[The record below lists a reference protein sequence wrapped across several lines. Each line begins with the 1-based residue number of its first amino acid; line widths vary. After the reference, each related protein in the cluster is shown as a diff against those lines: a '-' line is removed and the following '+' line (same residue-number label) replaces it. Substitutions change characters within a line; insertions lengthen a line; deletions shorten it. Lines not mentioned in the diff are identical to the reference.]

1 MKKINKLIFADVHN
15 SGIQVSYD
23 MTSSFEILVPYFSG
37 QYECRLVDDSLGWES
52 VTGDHKTITE
62 KLSSSEYVSGG
73 SFFVNTTE
81 ESRLTIPKLLYSDI
95 TEQVVINS
103 DEIKAGNLS
112 SESQGILAF
121 SGVRKIKLSFEGNF
135 NAAVKR
141 IQVKFRVDTANGCTL
156 DQIIQS
162 DVFSL
167 SDVKTSCVIIELDT
181 DKLGRVFSG
190 KFEKMESVV
199 LGCIVQAEIS
209 TSGSCFIVDYPV
221 KIALINT
228 LPELCRQRSK
238 HAASIDFGTTSTCV
252 AIETAAGKELLTI
265 SAIGQNDE
273 NEYEN
278 PTNLMIFNWDEI
290 YKQWVQSNT
299 SAMPAL
305 YKGTKID
312 YKNWLEKK
320 SDHKTDFDFGYHVKD
335 ELGAEVPDKKTV
347 NSILSLI
354 KMIPYRIV
362 QEKRQIKLIP
372 FNDDKKFVYVTTSP
386 EAQDEEHFDPI
397 AFYGYLIGRA
407 INDRSRH
414 QEIHT
419 NFLVTS
425 PVKFNPEIKE
435 ILRNSLLFGLKRS
448 VPTPMQDSVTVEMRY
463 DEPVAYIGAICGTE
477 FFKVANGT
485 EKFAVYDFGGGTLD
499 FSFGEVS
506 NDEDGET
513 NINVRMVGGREN
525 IGGESLIERMTF
537 NIYCHNLKQMV
548 DNDIPI
554 EKPAV
559 EQLPAELDRKY
570 IIPDQYSIANT
581 NSINYAISRRIFEG
595 RNVNSPVDLNLY
607 DRQGVEKKIKINF
620 DKDALEG
627 FLDNVIK
634 DSIDGFVR
642 EMHSA
647 FADDRDFRS
656 EQVHVFLAG
665 NSSKNSHVYA
675 NMKKALSGCDIQK
688 PDQTDSII
696 AAETKASNTKSSIGG
711 RGAKKP
717 DTQTVSDIAET
728 IAAEPAKAIRPVV
741 NKRYAITPKT
751 AVALGQ
757 LKLNNFSVS
766 IDNKSFK
773 LYIGIFNP
781 GTGAFMTRLKK
792 GESSTE
798 WVRFKKITNGK
809 VDVYY
814 SESAPLDGTQNTTAY
829 RTITGLDEFDGKVLF
844 VRMKDQYVIEY
855 CIGDS
860 NETESIPADAEVFE
874 ERFD

>member
-1 MKKINKLIFADVHN
+1 MKKIYKIVFADVHN
-15 SGIQVSYD
+15 TDIQVSYN
-23 MTSSFEILVPYFSG
+23 MTNSFEVVVPYFSG
-37 QYECRLVDDSLGWES
+37 QYECRMVDDSLECENIS
-52 VTGDHKTITE
+52 GDYKSITD
-62 KLSSSEYVSGG
+62 KLNSSEYVTGG
-73 SFFVNTTE
+73 NFYINGTE
-81 ESRLTIPKLLYSDI
+81 DSKLMIPKLIYSDI
-95 TEQVVINS
+95 TEQIVINS

-112 SESQGILAF
+112 SESQGVLAF
-121 SGVRKIKLSFEGNF
+121 SGIRKIKLSFDGNF
-135 NAAVKR
+135 NSTVKS
-141 IQVKFRVDTANGCTL
+141 IQVKFRVDTANGCQL
-156 DQIIQS
+156 DDIIQS
-162 DVFSL
+162 DVFSI
-167 SDVKTSCVIIELDT
+167 KTDSVIIDLDT
-181 DKLGRVFSG
+181 DKLGRIFSG
-190 KFEKMESVV
+190 KFEKMESVM
-199 LGCIVQAEIS
+199 LGCSVQTDVS
-209 TSGSCFIVDYPV
+209 TNGSNFIIDYPV

-228 LPELCRQRSK
+228 SPELCRQRSK

-252 AIETAAGKELLTI
+252 AIETTAGKELLTI
-265 SAIGQNDE
+265 SSIGQNDE

-290 YKQWVQSNT
+290 YKQWVQSNV
-299 SAMPAL
+299 SAMPIL

-312 YKNWLEKK
+312 YKNWIEKN
-320 SDHKTDFDFGYHVKD
+320 SDTKVDFDFGYHVKD

-362 QEKRQIKLIP
+362 QEKRQIKLIS

-386 EAQDEEHFDPI
+386 ETQDEEHFDPI

-435 ILRNSLLFGLKRS
+435 ILRNSLLYGLKRT
-448 VPTPMQDSVTVEMRY
+448 VPAPMQNIVKVEMRY

-477 FFKVANGT
+477 FFKVENGT

-537 NIYCHNLKQMV
+537 KIYCSNLQQMV

-554 EKPAV
+554 EKPSV

-570 IIPDQYSIANT
+570 IIPDQYSISNT
-581 NSINYAISRRIFEG
+581 NSINYKISRKIFEG
-595 RNVNSPVDLNLY
+595 RNVTSPVELNLY
-607 DRQGVEKKIKINF
+607 NRQGVEKKISINF
-620 DKDALEG
+620 DIDALEG
-627 FLDNVIK
+627 FLDNIIK
-634 DSIDGFVR
+634 ESIDGFVR
-642 EMHSA
+642 EMSSA
-647 FADDRDFRS
+647 FADDKNFSQD
-656 EQVHVFLAG
+656 QVHVFLAG
-665 NSSKNSHVYA
+665 NSSKNRHVFA
-675 NMKKALSGCDIQK
+675 NMKKALNGCDIQK
-688 PDQTDSII
+688 PDQTDSIVTSENKVT
-696 AAETKASNTKSSIGG
+696 AAKSSVGG
-711 RGAKKP
+711 RGKKAESSP
-717 DTQTVSDIAET
+717 VSDEPKTVSS
-728 IAAEPAKAIRPVV
+728 EPATVSKPPV

-792 GESSTE
+792 GESSTD

-814 SESAPLDGTQNTTAY
+814 SESAPLDGTQNTTSY
-829 RTITGLDEFDGKVLF
+829 RTITDLDEFNGKILF
-844 VRMKDQYVIEY
+844 IRMKDQYAIEY

-860 NETESIPADAEVFE
+860 SEPESISDDAKIFE